1 MRGVHYHALRRTW
14 TIHVDYTWLVF
25 LVEDCAGE
33 FTHHNSQGTREA
45 TRRGAVEGKGK
56 GGRCIEPQPPSTQN
70 DSNPT
75 AGTIRHSRFWLS
87 GLFASRRW
95 APSDFGRAF
104 TKGTARSQ
112 GWLERERLR
121 LGHQTRG
128 RKGPSGGGGT

>member
-75 AGTIRHSRFWLS
+75 AG
-87 GLFASRRW
+87 
-95 APSDFGRAF
+95 PSVTLVLAQWPVCKPPLGAF
-104 TKGTARSQ
+104 
-112 GWLERERLR
+112 RLR
-121 LGHQTRG
+121 TRLHEGHCEITG
-128 RKGPSGGGGT
+128 VA